1 MGLILLLCVVV
12 LVVVFLIGPRE
23 KTHGVIRHID
33 LPDDL
38 DRYLR
43 ESEGYIELLR
53 SGTEKRII
61 WADPANPSSTE
72 VSIIYIHGFSAS
84 RQEIV
89 PVCDLLAKRYNA
101 NLFYTRLTGH
111 GCDGEAM
118 RQISGTALLHDAAE
132 ALAIGKRI
140 GKKVIV
146 VGNSTGATLA
156 TWLAEQDA
164 ENAIHS
170 LVLLSPNFGLRQ
182 KTSELILLPW
192 GRLILRLLQGSTY
205 RFQPANERQSLYW
218 TTTYP
223 SEALIPMMGIIR
235 FVRNSCLEAIQI
247 PTLVLYSPT
256 DQVLDVKKIRQ
267 HIARIASDIKIVVE
281 MKPGSD
287 KKHVLAGD
295 ILSPQ
300 TTQQVVNEI
309 SEFLQTCNETGK
321 TIV

>member
-1 MGLILLLCVVV
+1 MGLILLFCVVG
-12 LVVVFLIGPRE
+12 LVVAFLIGPRE
-23 KTHGVIRHID
+23 IIHGVVKHID

-43 ESEGYIELLR
+43 ESEGYIELLTP
-53 SGTEKRII
+53 GTEKRII
-61 WADPANPSSTE
+61 WLDPENPSPSE
-72 VSIIYIHGFSAS
+72 VSIIYLHGFSAS
-84 RQEIV
+84 RQEIA

-101 NLFYTRLTGH
+101 NLFYTRLSGH

-132 ALAIGKRI
+132 AMAIGKRI

-146 VGNSTGATLA
+146 IGNSTGATLA

-192 GRLILRLLQGSTY
+192 GRLILRLLQGPTY
-205 RFQPANERQSLYW
+205 RFRPANEKQSLYW
-218 TTTYP
+218 TTTFP
-223 SEALIPMMGIIR
+223 SEALIPMMGLIR
-235 FVRNSCLEAIQI
+235 FVRNSCLEGIQI

-256 DQVLDVKKIRQ
+256 DQVLDVKKIRK
-267 HIARIASDIKIVVE
+267 HIARIASEKKIVIEIEPV
-281 MKPGSD
+281 SD

-295 ILSPQ
+295 ILSSQ
-300 TTQQVVNEI
+300 TTEQVVNEI
-309 SEFLQTCNETGK
+309 SDFLQTCNQTGK